1 MTDVP
6 QSLYDL
12 VTRFGGRKFVASRL
26 GIALCRPKHRTPNR
40 HNTEMIFGA
49 FSLDFAIRLFA
60 FIRQDQMLKR
70 PPLVCV
76 GIQMPDEKVLVAS
89 GEHKLAEEGVLR
101 VPVGVRSASTDWQA
115 AFRPSSSRPR
125 LRVS

>member
-89 GEHKLAEEGVLR
+89 GEHKLAEEVEKYGGYDSIAR
-101 VPVGVRSASTDWQA
+101 
-115 AFRPSSSRPR
+115 R
-125 LRVS
+125 LHLAIF